1 MSGTI
6 PRINKKQLNSNNKNK
21 FKVRVIQLN
30 TLTTNNKQLNNYMF
44 DFQLEE
50 KVWFWILLAIPVII
64 LLFAVLQFWK
74 YRTQKRF
81 ANSKLLKRLSPN
93 QSLFKSI
100 LKIVVLCLAIAC
112 FAIALV
118 NPKIGTKLETVKRQG
133 VDIVF
138 AVDVSKSM
146 LAEDV
151 APNRLE
157 KSKQLVTQIINNLAS
172 DRVGIIAYAGKAFPQ
187 LPITT
192 DYASAKMFL
201 NNMNTDMLSS
211 QGTAISEAIELAK
224 TYFDDEEQTNRVLII
239 ISDGEDHGEMASNIA
254 EEASDEGIRIFTIG
268 VGDVKGGPIPIKR
281 NGILLNYKKDNQ
293 GETVVTKLNEET
305 LKDIADEANGA
316 YINGNNTA
324 DVIKEIKEIL
334 NNMDKTEFEA
344 KEFADYK
351 DQFQW
356 FLGFGVFFL
365 FLDIFFLERKTGWL
379 KRLNLFNENF

>member
-1 MSGTI
+1 
-6 PRINKKQLNSNNKNK
+6 
-21 FKVRVIQLN
+21 
-30 TLTTNNKQLNNYMF
+30 MF
-44 DFQLEE
+44 QYQLEE
-50 KVWFWILLAIPVII
+50 KVWFWVLAIIPLILLGF
-64 LLFAVLQFWK
+64 LVLQIWK
-74 YRTQKRF
+74 FRLQKRF
-81 ANSKLLKRLSPN
+81 ADKKTLKKLSPN

-100 LKIVVLCLAIAC
+100 LKILVLCMAFAC

-118 NPKIGTKLETVKRQG
+118 NPKIGTKLETVKREG

-138 AVDVSKSM
+138 AIDVSKSM

-201 NNMNTDMLSS
+201 QNMNTDMLSS
-211 QGTAISEAIELAK
+211 QGTAINEAIELAK

-239 ISDGEDHGEMASNIA
+239 ISDGEDHSDVASNVA
-254 EEASDEGIRIFTIG
+254 EEASEQGIRIFTIG

-281 NGILLNYKKDNQ
+281 NGIVLNYKKDSQ
-293 GETVVTKLNEET
+293 GETVITRLNEET
-305 LKDIADEANGA
+305 LKNIADEANGA
-316 YINGNNTA
+316 YINGKNTNEVVESIK
-324 DVIKEIKEIL
+324 DVLSK
-334 NNMDKTEFEA
+334 MDKKEFEA
-344 KEFADYK
+344 KEFADFK

-356 FLGFGVFFL
+356 FLGFGIL
-365 FLDIFFLERKTGWL
+365 FLCIDIFFLERKTAWL
-379 KRLNLFNENF
+379 KRLNLFNENL